1 MSETTFTYPAD
12 EPIMVIT
19 RVFQAPRELVWQ
31 ACTRPE
37 HMARWWGPRKYT
49 NDVLE
54 MDVRP
59 GGAWR
64 IDQKAESGQVYR
76 FFGTFLELVEPEKL
90 VLTFN
95 FEGNPGD
102 EVIESHTFE
111 SVEGGT
117 RLSTVSRFARIEDR
131 NGMRDAGMEGGAR
144 ESYERLDE
152 LLADLQG
159 GGAVARTTDREM
171 IITRVYDAP
180 RELVFDAWTDPDHL
194 SEWWGPNGFRTTVH
208 AQDLRP
214 GGSSRY
220 TMHGPDGT
228 DYPNLQQYEEVAPPS
243 RLVYAHGSPEEPG
256 MFLVT
261 VTFDDEGGKTRITLR
276 SLFPSAEALQAVM
289 KYGAIE
295 GGQNTLDRFAAH
307 LATSAVA
314 ASS

>member
-19 RVFQAPRELVWQ
+19 RVFQAPRELVWE

-37 HMARWWGPRKYT
+37 HMARWWGPRKFT
-49 NDVLE
+49 NEVLE
-54 MDVRP
+54 MDARP

-64 IDQKAESGQVYR
+64 IDQKSADGQVFR
-76 FFGTFLELVEPEKL
+76 FFGTFLELAEPEKL

-95 FEGNPGD
+95 FEGNPGA
-102 EVIESHTFE
+102 EVVETHTFE
-111 SVEGGT
+111 SVDGGT

-152 LLADLQG
+152 LLAELQD
-159 GGAVARTTDREM
+159 GGATARATDREM

-180 RELVFDAWTDPDHL
+180 RELVFDAWTDPGHM
-194 SEWWGPNGFRTTVH
+194 SGWWGPNGFRTTVH
-208 AQDLRP
+208 AHDLRV
-214 GGSSRY
+214 GGEARY

-228 DYPNLQQYEEVAPPS
+228 DWPNLQQYEEVSPPS
-243 RLVYAHGSPEEPG
+243 RLVYAHGSPEQPG
-256 MFLVT
+256 MFHVT

-289 KYGAIE
+289 QFGAIE
-295 GGQNTLDRFAAH
+295 GGRNTLDRFAAH
-307 LATSAVA
+307 LASSALV

>member
-1 MSETTFTYPAD
+1 MSQTTFTYPAD
-12 EPIMVIT
+12 EPIIVT
-19 RVFQAPRELVWQ
+19 SRVFQAPRELVWE

-37 HMARWWGPRKYT
+37 HMSRWWGPREYT

-54 MDVRP
+54 LDVRV

-64 IDQKAESGQVYR
+64 IDQKAADGQVFH
-76 FFGTFLELVEPEKL
+76 FFGVFRELVEPEKL

-102 EVIESHTFE
+102 EMVETHTFE

-117 RLSTVSRFARIEDR
+117 RLTTVSRFASVADR
-131 NGMRDAGMEGGAR
+131 NGMRDSGMEGGAR

-171 IITRVYDAP
+171 IITRLYDAP
-180 RELVFDAWTDPDHL
+180 RERVFDAWTDPDHL

-208 AQDLRP
+208 SHDLRV

-228 DYPNLQQYEEVAPPS
+228 DYPNLQQYEEVSPPS
-243 RLVYAHGSPEEPG
+243 RLVYAHGSPEEPR
-256 MFLVT
+256 MFHVT
-261 VTFDDEGGKTRITLR
+261 VTFDDEGGKTRVTLR
-276 SLFPSAEALQAVM
+276 SLFPTAEGLQAVM
-289 KYGAIE
+289 QYGAIE
-295 GGQNTLDRFAAH
+295 GGQNTLDRLAAH
-307 LATSAVA
+307 LAKSALV